1 MIYYLLCRQTSKYEF
16 SFYISKDFITLENRI
31 KTVVKS
37 DYTISLFKTTRYLN
51 GWYSKWELELK

>member
-1 MIYYLLCRQTSKYEF
+1 MIYYIMKRSATHYEF
-16 SFYISKDFITLENRI
+16 PFYISNDFKTLENRI

-37 DYTISLFKTTRYLN
+37 DYTISLFKSNKRLN